1 MPRSTTVLRD
11 FAADGATVNAA
22 TTSLSKQEPKRPPMA
37 VQTSPDRNAADAV
50 SPAFELK
57 ASSFTLPVIRLLG
70 LDMDAVEAQLGPKV
84 EQAPGFFRN
93 TPIVIDLGAL
103 TRDADVV
110 AFPQLVG
117 LLRGLG
123 MIPVGVR
130 GGGAVQ
136 NEAARA
142 MELAI
147 LGDNTRAGRQLP
159 DAAERVETAP
169 PAVTPGPSR
178 EVVDQAAVSASMLVD
193 RPVRS
198 GQRLYAPGGDLT
210 IVGPV
215 SSGAEL
221 MADGNIHVYGPLRG
235 RVIAGLQGDT
245 AARIFCR
252 ELQAEL
258 VSVAGHYRV
267 SENIPAEIKGR
278 SVQVFLDHEVLRI
291 EPIA

>member
-1 MPRSTTVLRD
+1 
-11 FAADGATVNAA
+11 
-22 TTSLSKQEPKRPPMA
+22 MA
-37 VQTSPDRNAADAV
+37 VQISPNGTAAA
-50 SPAFELK
+50 PAEPVFELK

-70 LDMDAVEAQLGPKV
+70 LDMDAVEAQLAPKV

-93 TPIVIDLGAL
+93 TPVVIDLGAL
-103 TRDADVV
+103 ARNAGAV

-130 GGGAVQ
+130 GGGAEH

-147 LGDNTRAGRQLP
+147 LGDNSRTARQPLP
-159 DAAERVETAP
+159 DQAEVPAAAP
-169 PAVTPGPSR
+169 SKAGGDQTPAGDEEGAARPG
-178 EVVDQAAVSASMLVD
+178 ASASGAHGSLLVD

-210 IVGPV
+210 VVGPV

-235 RVIAGLQGDT
+235 RVIAGLQGDIG
-245 AARIFCR
+245 ARIFCSA
-252 ELQAEL
+252 LQAEL

-267 SENIPAEIKGR
+267 SENIPGDLKGR

-291 EPIA
+291 EPIG

>member
-1 MPRSTTVLRD
+1 
-11 FAADGATVNAA
+11 
-22 TTSLSKQEPKRPPMA
+22 MA
-37 VQTSPDRNAADAV
+37 VPTSPDTTAAPTSAAEPGVGSDL

-57 ASSFTLPVIRLLG
+57 ASSFTLPVIRLLA
-70 LDMDAVEAQLGPKV
+70 LDMDAVEAQLAPKV

-93 TPIVIDLGAL
+93 TPVVIELSAL
-103 TRDADVV
+103 PREDGSV

-117 LLRGLG
+117 MLRGLG

-130 GGGAVQ
+130 GGTARQ

-147 LGDNTRAGRQLP
+147 LGDSTRVARQAP
-159 DAAERVETAP
+159 PEPAPEPAPAQRDAEASTAAAETHAP
-169 PAVTPGPSR
+169 AAGPGS
-178 EVVDQAAVSASMLVD
+178 SGSLLVD

-198 GQRLYAPGGDLT
+198 GQRLYAAGGDLT
-210 IVGPV
+210 VVGPV

-235 RVIAGLQGDT
+235 RVIAGLQGNLD
-245 AARIFCR
+245 ARIFCR
-252 ELQAEL
+252 DLQAEL

-267 SENIPAEIKGR
+267 SENIPADLKGR
-278 SVQVFLDHEVLRI
+278 SVQVFLDHQVLRI
-291 EPIA
+291 EPIG

>member
-1 MPRSTTVLRD
+1 
-11 FAADGATVNAA
+11 
-22 TTSLSKQEPKRPPMA
+22 MA
-37 VQTSPDRNAADAV
+37 VQTPTRGAAAA
-50 SPAFELK
+50 PAFELK
-57 ASSFTLPVIRLLG
+57 ASSFTLPVIRLLS
-70 LDMDAVEAQLGPKV
+70 LDMDAVETQLGPKV

-93 TPIVIDLGAL
+93 TPVVIDLGGLSQEAG
-103 TRDADVV
+103 TV

-117 LLRGLG
+117 MLRGLG

-130 GGGAVQ
+130 GGGAAQ

-147 LGDNTRAGRQLP
+147 LGDAARGARQQAAETVPAGP
-159 DAAERVETAP
+159 DADPHVDSPVGDADGDH
-169 PAVTPGPSR
+169 TP
-178 EVVDQAAVSASMLVD
+178 VSLLVD
-193 RPVRS
+193 RPIRS
-198 GQRLYAPGGDLT
+198 GQRIYAADGDLT

-235 RVIAGLQGDT
+235 RVIAGLKGDT
-245 AARIFCR
+245 GARIFCR

-267 SENIPAEIKGR
+267 SENIPTDLKGR

-291 EPIA
+291 EPIG

>member
-1 MPRSTTVLRD
+1 MPAET
-11 FAADGATVNAA
+11 
-22 TTSLSKQEPKRPPMA
+22 TTSPAPASAQA
-37 VQTSPDRNAADAV
+37 
-50 SPAFELK
+50 PAFELK

-70 LDMDAVEAQLGPKV
+70 LDMDAVEAQLGSKV

-93 TPIVIDLGAL
+93 TPVVVDLSGLPKEGGAL
-103 TRDADVV
+103 

-117 LLRGLG
+117 TLRGLG

-130 GGGAVQ
+130 GGDAAQ

-147 LGDNTRAGRQLP
+147 LGDNTRASRQQASEPAP
-159 DAAERVETAP
+159 DHDDGGATATHAQQAGGAEVGS
-169 PAVTPGPSR
+169 V
-178 EVVDQAAVSASMLVD
+178 LVH

-198 GQRLYAPGGDLT
+198 GQRLYAAGGDLT
-210 IVGPV
+210 VIGPV

-245 AARIFCR
+245 TARVFCN

-258 VSVAGHYRV
+258 VSIAGHYRV
-267 SENIPAEIKGR
+267 SENIPAEVKGR
-278 SVQVFLDHEVLRI
+278 AVQVFLDHEILRI
-291 EPIA
+291 EPLA

>member
-1 MPRSTTVLRD
+1 M
-11 FAADGATVNAA
+11 
-22 TTSLSKQEPKRPPMA
+22 
-37 VQTSPDRNAADAV
+37 

-57 ASSFTLPVIRLLG
+57 ASSFTLPVIRLLA
-70 LDMDAVEAQLGPKV
+70 LDMDAVEAQLAPKV
-84 EQAPGFFRN
+84 EQAPGFFQN
-93 TPIVIDLGAL
+93 TPVVIDLGAL
-103 TRDADVV
+103 PRDSGIV

-117 LLRGLG
+117 MLRGLG

-130 GGGAVQ
+130 GGSAQQ

-147 LGDNTRAGRQLP
+147 LGESTRAAR
-159 DAAERVETAP
+159 AAESTADRAEPAQAASASSEGHPEP
-169 PAVTPGPSR
+169 PAAHGSLG
-178 EVVDQAAVSASMLVD
+178 SLLVD

-198 GQRLYAPGGDLT
+198 GQRLYAAGGDLT
-210 IVGPV
+210 VVGPV

-235 RVIAGLQGDT
+235 RVIAGLQGDLG
-245 AARIFCR
+245 ARIFCR
-252 ELQAEL
+252 DLQAEL

-267 SENIPAEIKGR
+267 SENIPADLKGR

-291 EPIA
+291 EPIG

>member
-1 MPRSTTVLRD
+1 
-11 FAADGATVNAA
+11 
-22 TTSLSKQEPKRPPMA
+22 MA
-37 VQTSPDRNAADAV
+37 VQTSSDTATHTSA

-57 ASSFTLPVIRLLG
+57 ASSFTLPVIRLLA
-70 LDMDAVEAQLGPKV
+70 LDMDAVEAQLAPKV

-93 TPIVIDLGAL
+93 TPVVIELGAL
-103 TRDADVV
+103 SQEAGTV

-130 GGGAVQ
+130 GGSAPQ

-147 LGDNTRAGRQLP
+147 LGDSTRAGRA
-159 DAAERVETAP
+159 AAEASVPDTRQGRRDADSSAEHGTETHAELS
-169 PAVTPGPSR
+169 GSL
-178 EVVDQAAVSASMLVD
+178 LVD

-198 GQRLYAPGGDLT
+198 GQRLYAAGGDLT
-210 IVGPV
+210 VVGPV

-235 RVIAGLQGDT
+235 RVIAGLQGDLRS
-245 AARIFCR
+245 RIFCR
-252 ELQAEL
+252 DLQAEL

-267 SENIPAEIKGR
+267 SENIPTDLKGR
-278 SVQVFLDHEVLRI
+278 SVQVFLDHQVLRI

>member
-1 MPRSTTVLRD
+1 MP
-11 FAADGATVNAA
+11 
-22 TTSLSKQEPKRPPMA
+22 
-37 VQTSPDRNAADAV
+37 TSPDTTAAPTSAAEPGVGSDL

-57 ASSFTLPVIRLLG
+57 ASSFTLPVIRLLA
-70 LDMDAVEAQLGPKV
+70 LDMDAVEAQLAPKV

-93 TPIVIDLGAL
+93 TPVVIELSAL
-103 TRDADVV
+103 PREDGSV

-117 LLRGLG
+117 MLRGLG

-130 GGGAVQ
+130 GGTARQ

-147 LGDNTRAGRQLP
+147 LGDSTRVARQAP
-159 DAAERVETAP
+159 PEPAPARRDAEASSAAAETHAP
-169 PAVTPGPSR
+169 
-178 EVVDQAAVSASMLVD
+178 AAGAGSSGSLLVD

-198 GQRLYAPGGDLT
+198 GQRLYAAGGDLT
-210 IVGPV
+210 VVGPV

-235 RVIAGLQGDT
+235 RVIAGLQGNLG
-245 AARIFCR
+245 ARIFCR
-252 ELQAEL
+252 DLQAEL

-267 SENIPAEIKGR
+267 SENIPADLKGR
-278 SVQVFLDHEVLRI
+278 SVQVFLDHQVLRI
-291 EPIA
+291 EPIG

>member
-1 MPRSTTVLRD
+1 
-11 FAADGATVNAA
+11 
-22 TTSLSKQEPKRPPMA
+22 MA
-37 VQTSPDRNAADAV
+37 VQSSPQRAGAAAAE
-50 SPAFELK
+50 PAFELK

-70 LDMDAVEAQLGPKV
+70 HDMDAVESQLAPKV
-84 EQAPGFFRN
+84 DQAPGFFRN

-103 TRDADVV
+103 ARDADAV
-110 AFPQLVG
+110 AFPRLVG

-130 GGGAVQ
+130 GGGAAQ

-147 LGDNTRAGRQLP
+147 LGDHTRGARQ
-159 DAAERVETAP
+159 AP
-169 PAVTPGPSR
+169 PERSAEDVAVEAPP
-178 EVVDQAAVSASMLVD
+178 QAARGEPSVASTSMLVD

-221 MADGNIHVYGPLRG
+221 MADGNIHVYGALRG
-235 RVIAGLQGDT
+235 RVIAGLRGDT
-245 AARIFCR
+245 GARIFCR
-252 ELQAEL
+252 ELHAEL

-267 SENIPAEIKGR
+267 SENIPADLKGR
-278 SVQVFLDHEVLRI
+278 TVQVFLDHEVLRI
-291 EPIA
+291 EPIG